1 MRLLV
6 FLTLCSFEY
15 CISISQNADSP
26 LDPTKDAWTV
36 MSQKKKFY
44 LLYRSNENDTLM
56 GETSK
61 CVQTKYYEIDR
72 AHKTLKNRIL
82 YRNNE
87 TGHMEENAVLITI
100 KKSND
105 TLPYYDIISVGSLD
119 TTISAT
125 RDYVLLFTD
134 NKTCHTVRSVDDDQF
149 QVWMTEDHHP
159 KDIDQGC
166 EKAYQDAPLIFSCPA
181 PREKY
186 YIYNQ
191 TICN

>member
-15 CISISQNADSP
+15 CNSISQNADSA

-36 MSQKKKFY
+36 MSQNKKFY

-61 CVQTKYYEIDR
+61 CVQTKYYKIDR
-72 AHKTLKNRIL
+72 ARKTLENRIL
-82 YRNNE
+82 YRNNK
-87 TGHMEENAVLITI
+87 TGHMESNSVFITI

-105 TLPYYDIISVGSLD
+105 TLSYYDVISVGSLD
-119 TTISAT
+119 TTN
-125 RDYVLLFTD
+125 

-149 QVWMTEDHHP
+149 QVWMTEGHDP
-159 KDIDQGC
+159 NDIDPGC
-166 EKAYQDAPLIFSCPA
+166 EKAYQDAPLIFSCPV